1 MVQLLHV
8 FMSTPFL
15 ITSRCIIV
23 IRSIIAISRTNWIF
37 LWAALELNLLRFIP
51 IIIRSKK
58 NQETEATVKYFMVQA
73 IGSRVLLIRRISL
86 WFRFNINTPLQYP
99 SILIFIALILK
110 IGIVPCHIWYPSVI
124 TSISWISALILS
136 TWQKLAPLIIVTFL
150 FTKSISYLI
159 LTLAGINAIVGGIVG
174 INQSHLR
181 TIIAY
186 SSITHIGWMIRLIA
200 IFKPVATI
208 TYFLIYTLIISPIF
222 IIFHIKN
229 IGNTNSSNKLI
240 TQSPLYRILIPI
252 ILLSLS
258 GMPPLT
264 GFIPKWITI
273 RILTNINPTLTLII
287 IAGAIINT
295 YFYLNIA
302 FNFLLRLRLYPTLST
317 SIKQINL
324 QILILVATSSLLIF
338 PLIIILI

>member
-15 ITSRCIIV
+15 ISS
-23 IRSIIAISRTNWIF
+23 RSIIVLSSLIAISSTNWLF
-37 LWAALELNLLRFIP
+37 LWTALELNLLRFIP

-58 NQETEATVKYFMVQA
+58 NQETEATVKYFIVQA

-86 WFRFNINTPLQYP
+86 WFRYNLNTPLQYP
-99 SILIFIALILK
+99 SLLIFIALVLK

-124 TSISWISALILS
+124 TSISWFSALILS
-136 TWQKLAPLIIVTFL
+136 TWQKLAPLIIVTFT

-159 LTLAGINAIVGGIVG
+159 VALAGINAIVGGLVG

-186 SSITHIGWMIRLIA
+186 SSITHIGWIIRLIA

-208 TYFLIYTLIISPIF
+208 TYFIIYSIIIAPIF

-229 IGNTNSSNKLI
+229 IRNTNSSNKLI
-240 TQSPLYRILIPI
+240 SQSPIYNILIPVL
-252 ILLSLS
+252 LLSLR
-258 GMPPLT
+258 GLPPLT

-273 RILTNINPTLTLII
+273 NIIANINPTLTLIL

-302 FNFLLRLRLYPTLST
+302 FNFLLRLKYYPKYTS
-317 SIKQINL
+317 SIKQITYHPL
-324 QILILVATSSLLIF
+324 LLLATSSLLIF
-338 PLIIILI
+338 PLIIMLI